1 MFVLWSECASL
12 TASSSY
18 RRIAFLSLP
27 RKDYLVDTGGNLRC
41 TGVCSTCLY
50 VFCGVQRHLSMSL
63 EVFCVRCLKSM
74 GFQFLYNC
82 CKRLVRIAGNN
93 SDSFPV
99 GVGPCLVTSQG
110 QMLNWEFFDVQITE
124 PSADYSTSSVP
135 SEEQE

>member
-1 MFVLWSECASL
+1 
-12 TASSSY
+12 
-18 RRIAFLSLP
+18 
-27 RKDYLVDTGGNLRC
+27 
-41 TGVCSTCLY
+41 
-50 VFCGVQRHLSMSL
+50 MSL

-99 GVGPCLVTSQG
+99 GVGLCLVTGQG
-110 QMLNWEFFDVQITE
+110 QMLSWEFFDDQITA